1 MNGTAPPLELWSRL
15 YQAAIRVKE
24 LAPWEWMQETDV
36 FAVQRPGTDE
46 LGFVSVMGLLG
57 EHYAVAVY
65 RGTEGLYG
73 FWRLQQG
80 DPTIAP
86 EELFNVPQLQA
97 SFEDRNE
104 LSQKDRDV
112 IKQLGLKFRGRQAWP
127 LFRSY
132 RPGYV
137 PWYLE
142 AEEAEFLACALE
154 QVLDVAPRFREH
166 PQMLTPGD
174 DATYLA
180 RVPRETGAGLTWE
193 DQPVTIPPDQPVS
206 IPLAMDMEA
215 LQWLKQ
221 APRSQARLEVD
232 FFWLPAH
239 IGEKGERPYYGY
251 MLMMVDAAS
260 GMLLGNELLR
270 PEPTLEA
277 MYGLIPAVVVQQLA
291 RLGLVPREVSVRSGL
306 MFDLLQLLTDD
317 LGFTVSE
324 VESLPALDPAREF
337 LMQQFV

>member
-1 MNGTAPPLELWSRL
+1 M
-15 YQAAIRVKE
+15 
-24 LAPWEWMQETDV
+24 
-36 FAVQRPGTDE
+36 
-46 LGFVSVMGLLG
+46 
-57 EHYAVAVY
+57 
-65 RGTEGLYG
+65 
-73 FWRLQQG
+73 
-80 DPTIAP
+80 
-86 EELFNVPQLQA
+86 
-97 SFEDRNE
+97 
-104 LSQKDRDV
+104 SQKDRDV

-142 AEEAEFLACALE
+142 AEEAEFLVCALE

-180 RVPRETGAGLTWE
+180 RVPRETGASLTWE
-193 DQPVTIPPDQPVS
+193 DQPATIPPDQPVS

-232 FFWLPAH
+232 FFWLLAH

-324 VESLPALDPAREF
+324 VESLLALDSAREF
-337 LMQQFV
+337 LMQQLV